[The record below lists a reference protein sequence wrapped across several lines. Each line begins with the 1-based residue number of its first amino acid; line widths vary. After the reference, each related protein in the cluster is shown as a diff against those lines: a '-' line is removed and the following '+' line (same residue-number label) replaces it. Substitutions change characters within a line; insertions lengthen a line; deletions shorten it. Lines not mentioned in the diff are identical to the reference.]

1 MKASC
6 QTVKHFHC
14 EIKGNVWY
22 FAPMHGNPVMVQGQN
37 FCGLGGFLSNV
48 GYQSN
53 LAKMVSTHKSFQSQ

>member
-1 MKASC
+1 M
-6 QTVKHFHC
+6 V
-14 EIKGNVWY
+14 

-48 GYQSN
+48 GFQNN